1 MALNIK
7 NMGGAGKKFTPQAN
21 IEAGVYPARLV
32 QIIDL
37 GLQPQK
43 AYQGKEKAPAIEIM
57 LTYELVD
64 EFMKDEAGENIL
76 EKPRWISET
85 LPFYGLFADKAKSTH
100 RYNAFDPK
108 GEYEGDFIKA
118 LGSAINIA
126 VVHNSVGDKIYDN
139 IGNASTM
146 RPRDAQQCP
155 DLVNPAKAFDLDA
168 PDLAIFNS
176 LPEWIQKKIQG
187 NLNYAGSALEKA
199 LGGKPQEK
207 SRLKAVAQGVLK
219 AVKEEEKNL
228 DFDADE
234 PQDNPY

>member
-1 MALNIK
+1 MALNLNRPGGNK
-7 NMGGAGKKFTPQAN
+7 NFVAQAN

-43 AYQGKEKAPAIEIM
+43 AYQGKEKAPAQEIL

-85 LPFYGLFADKAKSTH
+85 LPFYGLFADKAKSTQ

-108 GEYEGDFIKA
+108 GEYEGDFAKA
-118 LGSAINIA
+118 LGAAINIA
-126 VVHNSVGDKIYDN
+126 VVNNSVGDKIYDN

-168 PDLAIFNS
+168 PDMAIFNS

-187 NLNYAGSALEKA
+187 NLNYAGSALEQA
-199 LGGKPQEK
+199 LGGKPK
-207 SRLKAVAQGVLK
+207 DVAKAP
-219 AVKEEEKNL
+219 AVKAKPVEKNL

-234 PQDNPY
+234 PADSNPY

>member
-1 MALNIK
+1 MALNLNKPGGNK
-7 NMGGAGKKFTPQAN
+7 NFVAQAN

-43 AYQGKEKAPAIEIM
+43 AYQGKEKAPAQEII

-85 LPFYGLFADKAKSTH
+85 LPFYGLFADKAKSTQ

-108 GEYEGDFIKA
+108 GEYEGDFAKA
-118 LGSAINIA
+118 LGAAINIA
-126 VVHNSVGDKIYDN
+126 VVNNSVGDKIYDN

-155 DLVNPAKAFDLDA
+155 DLINPAKAFDLDA

-187 NLNYAGSALEKA
+187 NLNYAGSALEQA
-199 LGGKPQEK
+199 LGGKAPAKAPPAAKAKAPPVKNEDFLADDQE
-207 SRLKAVAQGVLK
+207 
-219 AVKEEEKNL
+219 
-228 DFDADE
+228 DT
-234 PQDNPY
+234 NPY